1 MQADCRLKGV
11 KIAGMIGDQQ
21 GAMTG
26 QKCFRKGET
35 KNTYGTG
42 AFASRHTAR

>member
-1 MQADCRLKGV
+1 
-11 KIAGMIGDQQ
+11 MIGDQQ

-42 AFASRHTAR
+42 ARDDDLVTS